1 MSGTITCIA
10 EYRRK
15 GNLGVITEVN
25 PPQIISPL
33 FRRAGAHCAAVL
45 LDKATGGCPIEDVM
59 LIVKEQESD
68 RGRQAWARAE

>member
-1 MSGTITCIA
+1 MI
-10 EYRRK
+10 EFQ
-15 GNLGVITEVN
+15 GNLYIQYT
-25 PPQIISPL
+25 IHTCFILKMLPL

-59 LIVKEQESD
+59 LIVKEQESA